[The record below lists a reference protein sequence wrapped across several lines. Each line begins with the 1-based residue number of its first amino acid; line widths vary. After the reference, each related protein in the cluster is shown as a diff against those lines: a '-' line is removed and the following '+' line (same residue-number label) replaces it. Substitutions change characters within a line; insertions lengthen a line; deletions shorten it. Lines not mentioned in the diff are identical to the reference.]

1 MPPKR
6 IKTEGKDKKE
16 KKESKENKSDENENS
31 ITNIY
36 FALYQKYLSIY
47 GENIVV
53 LLQAGA
59 FFELYGVK
67 TLENELKLS
76 NIEEISKIG
85 NLAIAEQKV
94 CYNTDG
100 LKGKIVMAGFRDHRL
115 DVYVQRFVEESKT
128 VIVYV
133 QVKEDN
139 HSIKRELYQIYS
151 PGSFIPFDTDTP
163 SVGLSN
169 HTMCI
174 WFDSYSPIGQLSKN
188 IVYGLATV
196 NIFTG
201 ETTIFEHDIP
211 FLLNPTTFDELERY
225 LSIIQPSELIIIS
238 KFDEKQTNTF
248 LNYSGIKTLNIH
260 TIFLDP
266 KINTGKN
273 PTIKEEA
280 IACTKQTYISHIL
293 NTFFGE
299 DNIHEFNQY
308 TIATQAF
315 CYLMH
320 FIQCHNPD
328 LVRKISF
335 PVFHNLSSKMVLA
348 NHTLKQLNIIEDGT
362 DDSRNSGKLSS
373 IISLL
378 NKCCT
383 AIGKRRFRMMLTT
396 PTFDEEWLN
405 REYDMTAELLEFD
418 NDPSIPVSIDMFRK
432 LLTKVRDIEMIS
444 RQLVIRK
451 IYPSAFFQLYSS
463 IGILREIYEIS
474 ANTNQKMQEYLSLD
488 NLSDHIR
495 EIVNCLDSTLDISNC
510 STVDT
515 MTNFDKNIFQ
525 EGIYEKVDQIS
536 REYTES
542 TNLFDKIREYFNGHM
557 MTGEVDDTE
566 YVRVHTTD
574 KSGSS
579 LQITRKRGLVLKQ
592 NLEKVA
598 ILSSSNSILSI
609 TPEFQIPLNDIRF
622 VKATTSN
629 DEIEF
634 PQLTR
639 LSKKIVSLKEIL
651 SDEIGKS
658 YKHFLEEF
666 ERKYYNTIQLF
677 GKYIGNIDLLQTKAY
692 IAKTY
697 HYCRPEIDISSSK
710 SYIKAK
716 GLRHPLIEHLQ
727 QNETYVTNDINIGN
741 GEEDG
746 ILIYGTNAVGKTSL
760 IRALGISAI
769 QAQAGLYV
777 PCSSFIYKPYTAIF
791 SRILG
796 NDNIFKGLSTFAV
809 EMSELRVILK
819 SADENSLIL
828 GDELCS
834 GTETESALAIFT
846 SGLIELHSK
855 KCSFI
860 FATHF
865 HEICN
870 YEEITELTRLHM
882 KHMSVH
888 YDSELDGLVY
898 DRILK
903 PGSGNRMY
911 GLEVCKSLYLG
922 KEFLEK
928 AYQIRNKYHP
938 AGELSFSPSHFNSR
952 KVVSR
957 CEICNEEL
965 AEEVHHLSPQRSA
978 DKLGFIQTESS
989 IFHKNHK
996 ANLASVCSKCHDDIH
1011 RKDKIISKKKTTNG
1025 YILA

>member
-6 IKTEGKDKKE
+6 VKTEEKDKKD
-16 KKESKENKSDENENS
+16 KKESKEKKSDENENS

-67 TLENELKLS
+67 TSENELKLS

-115 DVYVQRFVEESKT
+115 DVYVQKFVEESKT

-133 QVKEDN
+133 QVKEDTK
-139 HSIKRELYQIYS
+139 SFKRELYQIYS
-151 PGSFIPFDTDTP
+151 PGSFIPFDTDAP

-169 HTMCI
+169 HIMCI
-174 WFDSYSPIGQLSKN
+174 WFDSYSPIGQISKN

-248 LNYSGIKTLNIH
+248 LNYSGIKTPNIH
-260 TIFLDP
+260 KIFLDP
-266 KINTGKN
+266 KINTGQN

-293 NTFFGE
+293 NTFFGG
-299 DNIHEFNQY
+299 DNIREFNQY

-315 CYLMH
+315 CYLIH

-328 LVRKISF
+328 LVRKISY

-362 DDSRNSGKLSS
+362 EDAKHSGKLSS

-383 AIGKRRFRMMLTT
+383 AIGKRRFRTMLTT

-405 REYDMTAELLEFD
+405 REYEMTTELLEMD
-418 NDPSIPVSIDMFRK
+418 NDSAIPVSIDMFRK
-432 LLTKVRDIEMIS
+432 LLTKVRDIEIMS
-444 RQLVIRK
+444 RQLVSRK
-451 IYPSAFFQLYSS
+451 IYPSAFFNLYSS
-463 IGILREIYEIS
+463 ICILREIYEI
-474 ANTNQKMQEYLSLD
+474 ANTNLKIQEYLST
-488 NLSDHIR
+488 NLSEHIR
-495 EIVNCLDSTLDISNC
+495 GIIGYLESSLHISNC
-510 STVDT
+510 STADT
-515 MTNFDKNIFQ
+515 MTNFDKTIFQ
-525 EGIYEKVDQIS
+525 EGIYENVDTTS

-542 TNLFDKIREYFNGHM
+542 TNLFERIRDYFNGHM
-557 MTGEVDDTE
+557 NSGETGETE
-566 YVRVHTTD
+566 YVKVHNTD

-592 NLEKVA
+592 NLEKA
-598 ILSSSNSILSI
+598 ASSISNSILSI
-609 TPEFQIPLNDIRF
+609 TPEFQIPIKDIRF
-622 VKATTSN
+622 IKATASN

-639 LSKKIVSLKEIL
+639 LSKRIVSLKEQL
-651 SDEIGKS
+651 SDEIAKS
-658 YKHFLEEF
+658 YKHFLEDF
-666 ERKYYNTIQLF
+666 ERKYYNIIQLF
-677 GKYIGNIDLLQTKAY
+677 GKYIGNIDVLQTKAY

-697 HYCRPEIDISSSK
+697 HYCRPVIDACASKK
-710 SYIKAK
+710 SYIKAR
-716 GLRHPLIEHLQ
+716 GLRHPLIEHLE
-727 QNETYVTNDINIGN
+727 QNETYVTNDIIIGDGN
-741 GEEDG
+741 EDG

-760 IRALGISAI
+760 IRALGISTI

-777 PCSSFIYKPYTAIF
+777 PCSSFTYKPYTAIF

-846 SGLIELHSK
+846 SGLIELHRK
-855 KCSFI
+855 NCSFI

-888 YDSELDGLVY
+888 YDGQLDALVY
-898 DRILK
+898 DRLLK
-903 PGSGNRMY
+903 SGSGNRMY

-922 KEFLEK
+922 NEFLEK

-952 KVVSR
+952 KLVSR
-957 CEICNEEL
+957 CEICKEEL

-989 IFHKNHK
+989 MFHKNHQ
-996 ANLASVCSKCHDDIH
+996 ANLASVCSKCHDNIH
-1011 RKDKIISKKKTTNG
+1011 KKEQIITKKKTTNG
-1025 YILA
+1025 YAMV

>member
-6 IKTEGKDKKE
+6 IKTEVKVK
-16 KKESKENKSDENENS
+16 KENKSDENENS

-67 TLENELKLS
+67 TPENELKLS

-115 DVYVQRFVEESKT
+115 DVYVQKFVEESKT

-133 QVKEDN
+133 QVKEDTKGF
-139 HSIKRELYQIYS
+139 KRELYQIYS
-151 PGSFIPFDTDTP
+151 PGSFIPFDTDAP

-174 WFDSYSPIGQLSKN
+174 WFDNYSPVGQLSKN

-225 LSIIQPSELIIIS
+225 LSVIQPTELIIIS

-248 LNYSGIKTLNIH
+248 LNYSGIKTQNIH
-260 TIFLDP
+260 TIFLHS
-266 KINTGKN
+266 TGQN
-273 PTIKEEA
+273 STIKEEA
-280 IACTKQTYISHIL
+280 ISCTKQTYISHIL
-293 NTFFGE
+293 STFFGE

-328 LVRKISF
+328 LVRKISY
-335 PVFHNLSSKMVLA
+335 PSFHNLSSKMVLA

-362 DDSRNSGKLSS
+362 DDAKHSGKLSS

-383 AIGKRRFRMMLTT
+383 SIGKRRFRMMFTT

-405 REYDMTAELLEFD
+405 REYDITAELLEID
-418 NDPSIPVSIDMFRK
+418 NDSDITVSIDMFRK
-432 LLTKVRDIEMIS
+432 LLLKIRDVEMIS

-451 IYPSAFFQLYSS
+451 IYPSAFYQLYSS
-463 IGILREIYEIS
+463 ICVLREIYEI
-474 ANTNQKMQEYLSLD
+474 ANTNVKIQEYLSPID
-488 NLSDHIR
+488 TDHLSQHIG
-495 EIVNCLDSTLDISNC
+495 EIISYLESTLHISNC

-525 EGIYEKVDQIS
+525 EGIYEKVDKIS

-542 TNLFDKIREYFNGHM
+542 TNLFERIRDYFNGHM
-557 MTGEVDDTE
+557 ITDEVDDTE

-579 LQITRKRGLVLKQ
+579 LQITRKRGLLLKK

-598 ILSSSNSILSI
+598 KSNSILSI
-609 TPEFQIPLNDIRF
+609 TPEFQIPLKDIRF
-622 VKATTSN
+622 VKATASN

-634 PQLTR
+634 PQLTQ
-639 LSKKIVSLKEIL
+639 LSKENVSLKEKL
-651 SDEIGKS
+651 SEEIGKS

-697 HYCRPEIDISSSK
+697 HYCRPEIDISSAK

-727 QNETYVTNDINIGN
+727 QNETYVTNDIIIGD

-819 SADENSLIL
+819 SANENSLIL

-846 SGLIELHSK
+846 SGLIELHNK
-855 KCSFI
+855 NCSFI

-870 YEEITELTRLHM
+870 YDEITELTRLHM

-888 YDSELDGLVY
+888 YDGQLDALVY
-898 DRILK
+898 DRLLK
-903 PGSGNRMY
+903 TGSGNRMY

-922 KEFLEK
+922 NEFLEK

-938 AGELSFSPSHFNSR
+938 AGELSFSPSHFNAR

-957 CEICNEEL
+957 CEICKEEL
-965 AEEVHHLSPQRSA
+965 AEEVHHLSPQCSA
-978 DKLGFIQTESS
+978 DKMGFIQTESS
-989 IFHKNHK
+989 VFHKNHK

-1011 RKDKIISKKKTTNG
+1011 KKDKIITKKKTTKG
-1025 YILA
+1025 YLLA

>member
-6 IKTEGKDKKE
+6 IIKTEGKDKKE
-16 KKESKENKSDENENS
+16 KKSDENENS

-36 FALYQKYLSIY
+36 FALYKKYLSIY

-67 TLENELKLS
+67 TSENELKLS

-94 CYNTDG
+94 FYNTDG

-115 DVYVQRFVEESKT
+115 DVYVQKFVEESKT

-133 QVKEDN
+133 QLKEDTKGF
-139 HSIKRELYQIYS
+139 KRELYQIYS
-151 PGSFIPFDTDTP
+151 PGSFIPFDTDAP

-225 LSIIQPSELIIIS
+225 LSVIQPTELIIIS

-248 LNYSGIKTLNIH
+248 LNYSGIKTQNIH
-260 TIFLDP
+260 TIFLES
-266 KINTGKN
+266 NTGQN
-273 PTIKEEA
+273 PKVKDEA
-280 IACTKQTYISHIL
+280 TACTKQTYISHIL
-293 NTFFGE
+293 STFFGE
-299 DNIHEFNQY
+299 DNIQEFNQY
-308 TIATQAF
+308 TIATQSF

-328 LVRKISF
+328 IVRKISY

-362 DDSRNSGKLSS
+362 DDAKHSGKLSS

-383 AIGKRRFRMMLTT
+383 SIGKRRFRTMLTT

-405 REYDMTAELLEFD
+405 REYDITAELLEID
-418 NDPSIPVSIDMFRK
+418 TDVSVTVSIDMFRK
-432 LLTKVRDIEMIS
+432 LLLKIRDIEMIS
-444 RQLVIRK
+444 RKIVIRK

-463 IGILREIYEIS
+463 ICVLREIYEIAS
-474 ANTNQKMQEYLSLD
+474 KNLKIQEYLSPIDID
-488 NLSDHIR
+488 NLSEHIG
-495 EIVNCLDSTLDISNC
+495 EIIGYLESTLHISNC
-510 STVDT
+510 STIDT
-515 MTNFDKNIFQ
+515 MTNFDKTIFQ
-525 EGIYEKVDQIS
+525 DGIYEKVDKIS
-536 REYTES
+536 REYKDS
-542 TNLFDKIREYFNGHM
+542 TNLFERIRDYFNGHM
-557 MTGEVDDTE
+557 MSDEIDETE
-566 YVRVHTTD
+566 YVRVHITD

-579 LQITRKRGLVLKQ
+579 LQITRKRGLLLKQ
-592 NLEKVA
+592 NLEKA
-598 ILSSSNSILSI
+598 AKSNSILSI
-609 TPEFQIPLNDIRF
+609 TPEFQIPLKDIRF

-634 PQLTR
+634 PQLTN
-639 LSKKIVSLKEIL
+639 LSKKIVSLKEKL
-651 SDEIGKS
+651 SEEIGKS
-658 YKHFLEEF
+658 YKHFLEDF
-666 ERKYYNTIQLF
+666 ERKYYNNIQLF
-677 GKYIGNIDLLQTKAY
+677 GKYIGNIDVLQTKAY

-697 HYCRPEIDISSSK
+697 NYCRPEIDMSPSKK

-727 QNETYVTNDINIGN
+727 QNETYVSNDIIIGD

-846 SGLIELHSK
+846 SGLIELHNK

-888 YDSELDGLVY
+888 YDGQLDALVY
-898 DRILK
+898 DRLLRS
-903 PGSGNRMY
+903 GSGNRMY

-938 AGELSFSPSHFNSR
+938 AGELSFSPSHFNAR
-952 KVVSR
+952 KVVSK
-957 CEICNEEL
+957 CEICKEEL
-965 AEEVHHLSPQRSA
+965 AEEVHHLSPQCSA
-978 DKLGFIQTESS
+978 DKMGFIQTESS
-989 IFHKNHK
+989 VFHKNHK

-1011 RKDKIISKKKTTNG
+1011 KKDIIITKKKTTKG
-1025 YILA
+1025 YLLA